1 MNKKIALT
9 AIAMFAVI
17 LGMSAVAPAMAAPG
31 NPQSQATT
39 QVCHLFEEVV
49 DDPTTPEDETE
60 AAHWGVLYTNTNG
73 ATNGHL
79 KHGDSL
85 IGDTTDPTADPP
97 TITVVDCEAQAVP

>member
-1 MNKKIALT
+1 MNRKIALT

-49 DDPTTPEDETE
+49 DDPNTPEDETE

-97 TITVVDCEAQAVP
+97 TITVDDCGLLPVP

>member
-1 MNKKIALT
+1 
-9 AIAMFAVI
+9 MFAVI

-49 DDPTTPEDETE
+49 DDPNTPEDETE

-85 IGDTTDPTADPP
+85 IGDATDPTAVPP
-97 TITVVDCEAQAVP
+97 TITVTDCEAQAVP